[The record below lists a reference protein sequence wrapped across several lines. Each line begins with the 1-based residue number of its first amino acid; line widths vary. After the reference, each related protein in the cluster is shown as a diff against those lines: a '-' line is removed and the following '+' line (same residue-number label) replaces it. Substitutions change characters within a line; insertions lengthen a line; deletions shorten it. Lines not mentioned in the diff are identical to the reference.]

1 MKCAFK
7 VLATAGAL
15 AFAAGAQADVTY
27 ENSVKKLIGERC
39 AYCHAKGAPTMEEF
53 KKDEDGF
60 KKKNK
65 GPRLESYQ
73 DVMVMVN
80 GSDTGALMRRLD
92 DGTSAGGKV
101 GNMHKYLGKD
111 DAARAKNLAT
121 FKEWVGG
128 WTLKRKKDISEDEL
142 KQIKAPEK

>member
-1 MKCAFK
+1 MKCLLK
-7 VLATAGAL
+7 VLATGGAL

-27 ENSVKKLIGERC
+27 ENSVKKLITERC
-39 AYCHAKGAPTMEEF
+39 AICHVKGARTMEEF

-60 KKKNK
+60 KKKMK
-65 GPRLESYQ
+65 GPRMESYS

-92 DGTSAGGKV
+92 DGTSAGGKE
-101 GNMHKYLGKD
+101 GNMYKHLGKS
-111 DAARAKNLAT
+111 DADRARNLAT
-121 FKEWVGG
+121 FKEWVGH

-142 KQIKAPEK
+142 KKIKAPEK

>member
-1 MKCAFK
+1 MNRMLK

-27 ENSVKKLIGERC
+27 ENSIKKLIAERC

-60 KKKNK
+60 KKKAK

-73 DVMVMVN
+73 DVMVVVN

-92 DGTSAGGKV
+92 DGSSADGKV
-101 GNMHKYLGKD
+101 GNMHKYLGKTD
-111 DAARAKNLAT
+111 PDRARNLAT
-121 FKEWVGG
+121 FKEWVGH
-128 WTLKRKKDISEDEL
+128 WTLKRKKDMSEDEL
-142 KQIKAPEK
+142 KKIKAPEK